1 MTQNLDLEIGGA
13 GVADLTSENTN
24 LTTSG
29 SGVYSTDYTNS
40 GGVITWKPTAA
51 NTNATVTG
59 TPATITNFTS
69 GSPTNSVTGWTN
81 DYNKPYMA
89 EGADHYVYTSGVAD
103 TSTLDTIYNSASDCT
118 TAGHSAE
125 DCAHY
130 YVGNYYNWTAAIASS
145 ASSGIS
151 TNYDN
156 AANSICPKGWRLPKG
171 RDSSDTATAREFGQL
186 WYKAGITG
194 SPTATSYATNG
205 FLKIRR
211 SPLFFVR
218 GGNVGETKFGGGANT
233 GNWWSSTVVS
243 TTRAYVAYF
252 GGTNINSAYN
262 GGNFYRYSGRS
273 IRCIVQ

>member
-59 TPATITNFTS
+59 PPATITNFAS
-69 GSPTNSVTGWTN
+69 GGPSNSVSGWTN
-81 DYNKPYMA
+81 DKSKPYMA
-89 EGADHYVYTSGVAD
+89 EGADHYVYTSGSST
-103 TSTLDTIYNSASDCT
+103 TSTLDTIYNSANECT
-118 TAGHSAE
+118 AAGHSAE

-130 YVGNYYNWTAAIASS
+130 HVGNYYNWTAAIASS
-145 ASSGIS
+145 ASSNIGS
-151 TNYDN
+151 TRYAN

-171 RDSSDTATAREFGQL
+171 TASRDTAITREFGQL
-186 WYKAGITG
+186 WYAAGIT
-194 SPTATSYATNG
+194 SSLTATSYATDG
-205 FLKIRR
+205 FLNIRQ

-218 GGNVGETKFGGGANT
+218 GGRVDDTMFREGASE
-233 GNWWSSTVVS
+233 GYWYSSTAYSTAAAYYASFYGTYIVS
-243 TTRAYVAYF
+243 ATTNPR
-252 GGTNINSAYN
+252 GIG
-262 GGNFYRYSGRS
+262 YSV
-273 IRCIVQ
+273 RCIVQ